1 MSPCRERAM
10 SPSVM
15 SDSNTNSASSAST
28 RANEDVRRLSA
39 SRMRRAVTLSGSCAL
54 WNRGDS
60 AVRIFIRASP
70 LRACEVTRSSMVQW
84 SARSS
89 GVGAWT
95 AIFIFNRAGPRRALR
110 AERRTRRRDG
120 RTKARPSGGSGG
132 ARRRREGRDAR
143 GTRTRSAVAVGRR
156 ARRCGDGC
164 LGCDEGSNC
173 TPKKSL
179 RSKKKCNGRVCY
191 DGNCGLNS
199 MYVPVQIQGTL
210 RVRASHFYDGVP
222 RFTRFRCHTRRRA
235 WRPPRRRSGR
245 RRVRRRRRRRRHR
258 ISRRATRA
266 ARPRPGRDPVARRA
280 SRVGGRHALLAPPAM
295 ATPPPGRSSSSARW
309 RRT

>member
-1 MSPCRERAM
+1 MERALLGGGGVDGHFYLIARAPDGPYA
-10 SPSVM
+10 PSVAPG
-15 SDSNTNSASSAST
+15 DATGG
-28 RANEDVRRLSA
+28 RRPGL
-39 SRMRRAVTLSGSCAL
+39 REG
-54 WNRGDS
+54 RG
-60 AVRIFIRASP
+60 
-70 LRACEVTRSSMVQW
+70 
-84 SARSS
+84 
-89 GVGAWT
+89 
-95 AIFIFNRAGPRRALR
+95 
-110 AERRTRRRDG
+110 G
-120 RTKARPSGGSGG
+120 RGGG
-132 ARRRREGRDAR
+132 ARVATREAR
-143 GTRTRSAVAVGRR
+143 GR
-156 ARRCGDGC
+156 ARRWRSDDVRVVVGTGASDA
-164 LGCDEGSNC
+164 
-173 TPKKSL
+173 TKVRIAHQKKSL